1 MVLEVRIVVIFKE
14 EWVGNSQKEA
24 QKGTSEDW

>member
-14 EWVGNSQKEA
+14 EWVDNQEETQKEA
-24 QKGTSEDW
+24 PEGW